1 MLYHL
6 TYRSIAI
13 PEISVEQIEEI
24 LKIARDFNSK
34 NDISGCLVFSK
45 GYFIQLLEGNK
56 DTIKELMDHI
66 ERDKRHTDIDILSAG
81 EAEERIFQTW
91 DMAYLKPSEK
101 MQSDK
106 ANEIKKTLLEL
117 TDTKVDPDFTQKV
130 FWYNVD
136 SLLRE
141 EGFYTV

>member
-56 DTIKELMDHI
+56 DTIK
-66 ERDKRHTDIDILSAG
+66 
-81 EAEERIFQTW
+81 
-91 DMAYLKPSEK
+91 
-101 MQSDK
+101 
-106 ANEIKKTLLEL
+106 
-117 TDTKVDPDFTQKV
+117 
-130 FWYNVD
+130 
-136 SLLRE
+136 
-141 EGFYTV
+141 